1 MRSHARGATATIA
14 RPGGA
19 ASAFCEAATTM
30 SKPHSS
36 IRNSLAARPLTEST
50 TVYAP
55 YPSSAAASAA
65 MSFCAPVEVSLCV
78 SSTPSNRRA
87 PASSSR
93 ARSAAGSVPLPHGV
107 SSTSTSQPKL
117 RAIAI
122 SRCPKTPIGQ
132 ARTRS
137 PGPNRFPTAASR
149 PPVPDE
155 PRTSTSACSVPKTG
169 RSRAAI
175 RSSSALNSGPRWS
188 IIGRALAA
196 STDSATVTGP
206 GMNSKFFDTT
216 LSDGRSALR
225 GVFDAML
232 QTPGTRVRL
241 TSLSACAG
249 CAAKVPASE
258 LALALRGLPAPT
270 DPNVL
275 VGISTSD
282 DAGVYR
288 LTDELAIVQT
298 VDFFT
303 PIVDDPYDFG
313 RIAAANAISDI
324 YAMGGTPVSALNI
337 VAFPVASL
345 GIEVLAAILAGGAAV
360 ASEARVSILGG
371 HTIKSDEPKYG
382 MAVTGTIHPQR
393 IVTNGEARPGDLLLL
408 TKPVGTGILTTA
420 HKRDLIDDRGLA
432 GAMARASGVALA
444 IDAHA
449 VPLFDGVLELIAR
462 DVIPGGTLA
471 NLGDHKPFVHYADGV
486 ETARRVV
493 LSDAQTS
500 GGLLIAIPRYGAE
513 RMLAD
518 LRDLGTVAIVG
529 EVLDG
534 PSGTIFVR

>member
-216 LSDGRSALR
+216 LSDGRS
-225 GVFDAML
+225 
-232 QTPGTRVRL
+232 
-241 TSLSACAG
+241 
-249 CAAKVPASE
+249 
-258 LALALRGLPAPT
+258 ALRGLPAPT